1 MLFIQPKSQTHSCSW
16 HGHSWTESSQLTP
29 LSSLHLA
36 LSGSCASSPALHT
49 CSLCLQF
56 SGGSQAL
63 WLSHLHGLHPP
74 LAEAVFLGGS
84 CRILGGL
91 EVRQLSFDQLL
102 REHIVLATYLGLWS
116 KWCVIWRCHFPQENV
131 SAGSRC
137 DWHLHYQRI

>member
-1 MLFIQPKSQTHSCSW
+1 MERDALHSAE
-16 HGHSWTESSQLTP
+16 ESDTQLQLTRA
-29 LSSLHLA
+29 LVDGVVTADTSLHLA
-36 LSGSCASSPALHT
+36 LSGSCTSSPALHT

-91 EVRQLSFDQLL
+91 EVRQPSFDQLL
-102 REHIVLATYLGLWS
+102 REHIVLATYLGL
-116 KWCVIWRCHFPQENV
+116 
-131 SAGSRC
+131 
-137 DWHLHYQRI
+137 